1 MKLADLKKTYK
12 VESFNEKG
20 TTVVFL
26 QNLAGVAS
34 LLLDNILYRIENLE
48 GSKIIVLVDKQKV
61 TKQDTVQ
68 GSYNTED
75 IGKLRRDVIRN
86 RYYGQ
91 FTTEIYTTVEKY
103 ATNRQL
109 MGGEVNLIV
118 YNFQQGEE
126 DVNEGNTIHNI
137 GLSLKQNNAQKLKQR
152 VYNLEGVEEIL
163 HVKSCLYFINVQ
175 VGALKSAVVLNYADG
190 LNVTTLQENYYN
202 RVSVPLKEKEETKL
216 EATDGYVHAIEL
228 TNYLTNIFNAIVTN
242 ELGNAYRIAYIKKGQ
257 DAQKERFKGSE
268 YPILLPNRNFHI
280 KEDDPN
286 SLRYKQIEAQYEK
299 HTQSIKAY
307 VAKNN
312 CLRNIHEIMQ
322 VERYLEQEAVWGDEV
337 TSETENDTWNLYKNA
352 TRLLYVCD
360 IHNRGKKVKQF
371 IEKQLMS
378 YSAIANATPPVV
390 EEYSK
395 VTGKDGEGLQKKIQE
410 YTENLKT
417 ILKFYHDITYKNYQY
432 KEDYEDMEMGE
443 LHTILKIIQVYS
455 HPKYS
460 NSEQRYQALKSYIEK
475 NVDTFVG
482 EGAYE
487 SVQEAVKIYSEMIME
502 ISVKDT
508 ETPLEKNLKIST
520 TLKSYIEKIM
530 ETYLTNTEYLNQ
542 KEYREMVSVYA
553 MLYMENLIYNFYL
566 KEASQQMKEL
576 QV

>member
-337 TSETENDTWNLYKNA
+337 TNETENDTWNLYKNA

-417 ILKFYHDITYKNYQY
+417 ILKFYNDITYKNYQY

-443 LHTILKIIQVYS
+443 LQTILEIIQVYS
-455 HPKYS
+455 HPKYT

-502 ISVKDT
+502 MSVKDT

-520 TLKSYIEKIM
+520 TLKIYIEKIM

-542 KEYREMVSVYA
+542 KEYQEMVSVYA

>member
-75 IGKLRRDVIRN
+75 IGKLRSDVIRN

-216 EATDGYVHAIEL
+216 AATDGYVHAIEL

-242 ELGNAYRIAYIKKGQ
+242 ELGNAYRIAYIEKGQ

-417 ILKFYHDITYKNYQY
+417 ILKFYNDITYKNYQY

-443 LHTILKIIQVYS
+443 LQTILEIIQVYS
-455 HPKYS
+455 HPKYT

-502 ISVKDT
+502 MSVKDT

-520 TLKSYIEKIM
+520 TLKIYIEKIM

-542 KEYREMVSVYA
+542 KEYQEMVSVYA

>member
-75 IGKLRRDVIRN
+75 IGKLRSDVIRN

-190 LNVTTLQENYYN
+190 LNVTTIQENYYN

-242 ELGNAYRIAYIKKGQ
+242 ELGNAYRIAYIEKGQ

-443 LHTILKIIQVYS
+443 LQTILEIIQVYS
-455 HPKYS
+455 HPKYT

-502 ISVKDT
+502 MSVKDT

-542 KEYREMVSVYA
+542 KEYQEMVSVYA

>member
-395 VTGKDGEGLQKKIQE
+395 VTGKDGEGMQKKIQE

>member
-75 IGKLRRDVIRN
+75 IGKLRSDVIRN

-202 RVSVPLKEKEETKL
+202 RVSVPLKEQEETKL

-242 ELGNAYRIAYIKKGQ
+242 ELGNAYRIAYIEKGQ

-417 ILKFYHDITYKNYQY
+417 ILKFYNDITYKNYQY

-502 ISVKDT
+502 MSVKDT

-542 KEYREMVSVYA
+542 KEYQEMVSVYA

-576 QV
+576 QG

>member
-502 ISVKDT
+502 MSVKDT

>member
-257 DAQKERFKGSE
+257 DAKKERFKGSE

-502 ISVKDT
+502 MSVKDT

>member
-75 IGKLRRDVIRN
+75 IGKLRSDVIRN

-190 LNVTTLQENYYN
+190 LNVTTIQENYYN

-242 ELGNAYRIAYIKKGQ
+242 ELGNAYRIAYIEKGQ

-417 ILKFYHDITYKNYQY
+417 ILKFYNDITYKNYQY

-443 LHTILKIIQVYS
+443 LQTILEIIQVYS
-455 HPKYS
+455 HPKYT

-502 ISVKDT
+502 MSVKDT

-520 TLKSYIEKIM
+520 TLKIYIEKIM

-542 KEYREMVSVYA
+542 KEYQEMVSVYA